1 MTSTAPPELMN
12 QTTIVG
18 AVLTVFGIA
27 ALVACFQID
36 LDRDGGWGAR
46 IFPLAAAGALVVL
59 GLVELAKGLREGRAI
74 PLPAFDGWA
83 VTGLLILALGYAWA
97 IGLVGYLVSTAI
109 AAPLALLLFGIRD
122 WRGLLAAAVLCP
134 VIYHLIFF
142 VGLGVFPPYGRWF
155 DLLDVIQGY

>member
-1 MTSTAPPELMN
+1 VVNASPLVRVN

-36 LDRDGGWGAR
+36 IDRDGGWGAR
-46 IFPLAAAGALVVL
+46 IFPLAGAGALAVL
-59 GLVELAKGLREGRAI
+59 GLVELAKGLREGRST

-83 VTGLLILALGYAWA
+83 VAGLLVLALVYSWA

-109 AAPLALLLFGIRD
+109 VAPLALVLFGIRD

-134 VIYHLIFF
+134 LIYHLIFF